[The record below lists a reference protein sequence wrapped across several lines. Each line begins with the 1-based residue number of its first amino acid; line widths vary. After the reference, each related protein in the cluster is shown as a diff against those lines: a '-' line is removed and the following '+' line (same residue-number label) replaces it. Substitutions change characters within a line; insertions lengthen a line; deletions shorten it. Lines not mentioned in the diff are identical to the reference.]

1 MPRLKKTKF
10 LTNLQVPWGPT
21 GQDNKRKECSDD
33 KENGHMNQTHP
44 LCEDQAD
51 GNTGSSLTAGSEQMG
66 FDGLNYVP
74 CLNLPSVP
82 TVNPGP
88 RESGQNE
95 SPVYEKTGIFVPA
108 PSIESVTLALVDIKK
123 ILKPPRDKGPGYK
136 PHGLD
141 KFVHGRLEAM
151 KKFMWKYVEGQQTS
165 KWTAAS
171 LQTAQDHERGPN
183 HAQTLQEWTLA
194 FLADRKNI
202 PTNVYGTWNTSK
214 LDDKDLAH
222 AILLHLQ
229 SLGPYI
235 RAQDVVD
242 FVKQPEIQEKFEL
255 KKPISRATAQQWM
268 LHLGYRWTNTPG
280 GQYVDGHEQIDV
292 IEYWQKED
300 VPESRNPRPVVVWFH
315 DESTFYANDRR
326 KLRWVHK
333 SEKAVP
339 RPKGEGAS
347 LMVADFVSAD
357 YGWLRSPDG
366 TKEARVLF
374 KAGINREGYF
384 TNDDIL
390 KHATTAMDI
399 LTEYYPD
406 EEHILVFDNAS
417 THLKRADSALSAC
430 DMPKGTKAVGEF
442 WGAVVPVLDGD
453 GKQVYKRDENGKLTR
468 KPLKEKFTW
477 MTPSLLMA
485 VRNPCTSLMTIQH
498 TLAVSRGSNANLE
511 QQSVVSGVSCTH
523 NQTSKWLT
531 LSWKYTVVSE
541 VSGFC
546 SCQSSICWGYA
557 KRKYREFPPSS
568 AEADLQKNVLAALDM
583 IPLVTMRR
591 FSYHSQRFMHAYNEG
606 LSGKDAA
613 WACKKYK
620 GHRVIPQNLLV
631 GLEHTNAGT
640 AAH

>member
-1 MPRLKKTKF
+1 
-10 LTNLQVPWGPT
+10 
-21 GQDNKRKECSDD
+21 
-33 KENGHMNQTHP
+33 
-44 LCEDQAD
+44 
-51 GNTGSSLTAGSEQMG
+51 
-66 FDGLNYVP
+66 
-74 CLNLPSVP
+74 
-82 TVNPGP
+82 
-88 RESGQNE
+88 
-95 SPVYEKTGIFVPA
+95 
-108 PSIESVTLALVDIKK
+108 
-123 ILKPPRDKGPGYK
+123 
-136 PHGLD
+136 
-141 KFVHGRLEAM
+141 M

-292 IEYWQKED
+292 IEYWQKVFLPAWMSIEERTRRWKIDNHMEED
-300 VPESRNPRPVVVWFH
+300 VPESRNPRPVVVC
-315 DESTFYANDRR
+315 
-326 KLRWVHK
+326 
-333 SEKAVP
+333 EKAVP

-374 KAGINREGYF
+374 KAGINQEGYF
-384 TNDDIL
+384 TNDNIL

-417 THLKRADSALSAC
+417 THLKHVDSALSAR
-430 DMPKGTKAVGEF
+430 DMPKGTKA
-442 WGAVVPVLDGD
+442 
-453 GKQVYKRDENGKLTR
+453 RDENGKLTR
-468 KPLKEKFTW
+468 KPLKENPQPLYFPDDHPTHPGCFKGMSVILQEHGLVEESKLLRECAGFKCKPGATKCCFRRVLYTQPDFK
-477 MTPSLLMA
+477 MVDSLLEFHCEL
-485 VRNPCTSLMTIQH
+485 NFI
-498 TLAVSRGSNANLE
+498 E
-511 QQSVVSGVSCTH
+511 Q
-523 NQTSKWLT
+523 
-531 LSWKYTVVSE
+531 
-541 VSGFC
+541 
-546 SCQSSICWGYA
+546 CWGYA

-568 AEADLQKNVLAALDM
+568 AKADLQKNVLAALDM

-591 FSYHSQRFMHAYNEG
+591 FSYCSQRFMHAYNEG

-620 GHRVIPQNLLV
+620 GHCIIPQNLLV
-631 GLEHTNAGT
+631 GLERTNAGT